1 MCPRAGK
8 TRRRSTMIRE
18 PAFAVSLLTFAMAL
32 PVPGLA
38 ALDPHKAITQY
49 VERIWNVDS
58 GLPQASV
65 RAIAQTHDGYLWI
78 GTEDGLVRFDGVRF
92 VVFDT
97 RNTRELKSNEITALL
112 AGLGNDLWIGTDGGG
127 LSHLEEGK
135 FTNYTAGSGISSDA
149 ILSLYRDRFGALWIG
164 TDGGG
169 LDRFADGQ
177 FRVYDRQDG
186 MPDATVFS
194 ICGAADGGLWLG
206 MRSGLVH
213 FKDGAVRRYTTEDGL
228 PSNEVHAV
236 YRAHDGSLWVGS
248 NRGLGRFVNGHF
260 QTYTERTGLPSNLI
274 LSLRE
279 DAAGALWMGTGDA
292 GVARYYRGKFSSY
305 GPKQGFVSDVVF
317 TTFEDQEGNL
327 WIGTGAGGLVRLRD
341 GSFTTITSREGL
353 SSDPILGVFE
363 DREGAIWA
371 GTFGTGVD
379 RIQNG
384 KVRVFSQRDGL
395 SSNKIFSIAQ
405 DASGDIWFGT
415 RDGGLDRYHAG
426 RIIVYRRKDGI
437 PSDFVACL
445 YVDHNGTLWVGTR
458 GGLSR
463 FDGKRFYTYT
473 SRDGLS
479 SDFVLSLYQDSQGAL
494 WVGTHGG
501 GLNRFQNGR
510 FTSFTTRNGLSNN
523 VVMSIT
529 GDPDG
534 TLWIATN
541 GGGLDRFRNGKF
553 VNYSSRNG
561 LYEDGILSMIDD
573 GLGYLWLTS
582 DRGIFRVSKRALNE
596 FAEHRIHWIE
606 PRAFDL
612 SDGLKSL
619 DCNGAFQPSCWRG
632 RDGQLYFPTMKG
644 LSIVDPAHLAE
655 ESAAPRVVIERV
667 VADSKSYNPSG
678 LIRLPPGEG
687 RLEFDFTALSF
698 AAPERVRFRYQLRG
712 FDRNWVEAGTRRV
725 AYYTNIPPGKY
736 TFQVAAANGSGIWNH
751 LGASVSLRLQP
762 HFYQSYSFALFC
774 VLAMFGL
781 AYGAYRIRMQRVR
794 AHEAKLIALVNE
806 RTYALEQH
814 EAALRRSRDELAA
827 RVLELKA
834 ENLERRRAQQELK
847 VAKEQA
853 EAANRA
859 KSEFLANISHEV
871 RTPLNGIIGMVQ
883 LALESELTP
892 EQRQCL
898 ELAAS
903 SADLLLSIIN
913 DLLDFSKIEA
923 GKLELEAVEFGLRR
937 HLDRTLKSLGVR
949 AAQKGVELICNISP
963 RVPERLIGDPIRL
976 TQILVNLIG
985 NAIKFTERGFVLVRI
1000 ELERRDV
1007 EAVYLRFLVSDTGIG
1022 IPRERQSAIFEAFT
1036 QADGSFTRK
1045 YGGTGLG
1052 LTISSKLAALMG
1064 STIWVESDLGKGST
1078 FGFTLKLRLRA
1089 QGCGMETD
1097 EVLTVKPALEGK
1109 IVLVVARLGNLEL
1122 LEELLADWGAQVILA
1137 QDSTTAQEALLKCDQ
1152 AAAFPELV
1160 LIDADLPQE
1169 GGFAL
1174 AQAMRSAWP
1183 DLAIVMMLNPASTF
1197 ASASHCRALG
1207 IASRLIKPISVFSLA
1222 EAINQALASGRS
1234 EFAFGESEKSSC
1246 CASTGG
1252 LRILLVEDNPI
1263 NCMVARRLLEKQGHT
1278 VIAAHN
1284 GREAIQQVEDLNWQ
1298 IDLVFMDVQMPEM
1311 DGLETTLMLREK
1323 ERRRGGHLPIIAMT
1337 AHAFDRDRE
1346 RCLEAGMDDYI
1357 AKPIQPEQLYEL
1369 IERVTGAAATLHR

>member
-1 MCPRAGK
+1 M
-8 TRRRSTMIRE
+8 MRE
-18 PAFAVSLLTFAMAL
+18 PALAVRFLTIAMAL
-32 PVPGLA
+32 PIPGLG

-49 VERIWNVDS
+49 VERVWNADS

-65 RAIAQTHDGYLWI
+65 RAIAQTRDGYLWA

-97 RNTRELKSNEITALL
+97 RNTHELKSNEITALL
-112 AGLGNDLWIGTDGGG
+112 AGAGNDLWIGTDGGG
-127 LSHLEEGK
+127 LSHYEEGR
-135 FTNYTAGSGISSDA
+135 FTTYTAGSGISSDA
-149 ILSLYRDRFGALWIG
+149 ILSLYRDPSGALWIG

-169 LDRFADGQ
+169 LDRFANGQ
-177 FRVYDRQDG
+177 FTVYSIRNG

-213 FKDGAVRRYTTEDGL
+213 FKDGSVRRYTTLDGL
-228 PSNEVHAV
+228 AGNEVHAV
-236 YRAHDGSLWVGS
+236 YLAHDGSLWAGS
-248 NRGLGRFVNGHF
+248 NHGLSRFANGRF
-260 QTYTERTGLPSNLI
+260 QTYTVRTGLPSNLI

-292 GVARYYRGKFSSY
+292 GVARYYGGKFSSY

-363 DREGAIWA
+363 DRDGAIWA

-384 KVRVFSQRDGL
+384 KVRVLTKRDGL

-426 RIIVYRRKDGI
+426 RITVYRRKDGI
-437 PSDFVACL
+437 PCDFVACL
-445 YVDHNGTLWVGTR
+445 YVDRKGTLWVGTR

-463 FDGKRFYTYT
+463 FDGKRFFTYT
-473 SRDGLS
+473 TKDGLS

-510 FTSFTTRNGLSNN
+510 FTTFTTRDGLSNN

-541 GGGLDRFRNGKF
+541 GGGLDRFRDGKF
-553 VNYSSRNG
+553 VTYSSRNG
-561 LYEDGILSMIDD
+561 LYEDGILSMVDD

-582 DRGIFRVSKRALNE
+582 DRGIFRVSKRRLQE
-596 FAEHRIHWIE
+596 FAEHRVHWIE

-632 RDGQLYFPTMKG
+632 RDGRLYFPTMKG
-644 LSIVDPAHLAE
+644 LSVVDPAHLTE
-655 ESAAPRVVIERV
+655 ESAAPRVRIERV
-667 VADSKSYNPSG
+667 FADGKGYNPSG

-736 TFQVAAANGSGIWNH
+736 TFQVAAANGSGIWSDP
-751 LGASVSLRLQP
+751 GASVSLRLEP
-762 HFYQSYSFALFC
+762 HIYQSYPFAIFC
-774 VLAMFGL
+774 ALSAFGL

-834 ENLERRRAQQELK
+834 ENRERRRAQQELK

-937 HLDRTLKSLGVR
+937 HLDRTIRSMGVR
-949 AAQKGVELICNISP
+949 AAQKGLELICRISP

-985 NAIKFTERGFVLVRI
+985 NAIKFTERGSVLVRI
-1000 ELERRDV
+1000 ELDRREGEDV
-1007 EAVYLRFLVSDTGIG
+1007 CLRFTVSDTGIG

-1052 LTISSKLAALMG
+1052 LTISSKLAAMMG
-1064 STIWVESDLGKGST
+1064 STIWVESEVGKGST
-1078 FGFTLKLRLRA
+1078 FGFTLRLRLAPQEGRPE
-1089 QGCGMETD
+1089 MD
-1097 EVLTVKPALEGK
+1097 EALGAKPALSGK
-1109 IVLVVARLGNLEL
+1109 MVLAVATSANLEL
-1122 LEELLADWGAQVILA
+1122 LEELLTDWGAQVILA
-1137 QDSTTAQEALLKCDQ
+1137 RDAIAAQEVLLKCDQ
-1152 AAAFPELV
+1152 TAAIPDLV
-1160 LIDADLPQE
+1160 ILDADLAQE
-1169 GGFAL
+1169 SGFAL
-1174 AQAMRSAWP
+1174 AQAVRSAWP
-1183 DLAIVMMLNPASTF
+1183 DLAIVMLLNPASTF
-1197 ASASHCRALG
+1197 AGASRCRELG
-1207 IASRLIKPISVFSLA
+1207 IASHLIKPISAFHLA
-1222 EAINQALASGRS
+1222 EAIGEALREGRS
-1234 EFAFGESEKSSC
+1234 GIAFGATDKRLENSS
-1246 CASTGG
+1246 AGA

-1284 GREAIQQVEDLNWQ
+1284 GREAIQQVEELDWK

-1323 ERRRGGHLPIIAMT
+1323 ERRRGVHLPIIAMT

-1346 RCLEAGMDDYI
+1346 RCLEAGMDGYI
-1357 AKPIQPEQLYEL
+1357 AKPIQPERLYEL
-1369 IERVTGAAATLHR
+1369 IEQVTAASAALQR